1 MDNSKKLVRIQNNNK
16 KLDELELNIDSKLSN
31 ARKKLTNIIGFLFV
45 FSDDE
50 NNEISSKDELL
61 NTLNNIFNGKS
72 L

>member
-1 MDNSKKLVRIQNNNK
+1 MV
-16 KLDELELNIDSKLSN
+16 LNIDSKLSN